1 MSLLEMDPW
10 SDSLFSGEW
19 TECSGEMVGV
29 IEPATGDEL
38 GRIALANA
46 DDVWT
51 AARAAT
57 AAQPHWA
64 KTPYQERAAI
74 LRRAGDRPPRR
85 SCGPLRSI
93 R

>member
-10 SDSLFSGEW
+10 SESLFSGEW
-19 TECSGEMVGV
+19 TECSGEMAGV

-57 AAQPHWA
+57 AAQRRWA
-64 KTPYQERAAI
+64 KTPYQDRAAI
-74 LRRAGDRPPRR
+74 LRPGRRPVD
-85 SCGPLRSI
+85 G
-93 R
+93 